1 MQTVE
6 EILNVLLACEA
17 AVGEYDPPYGETLRG
32 KIAEARASLLFWV
45 AKDRIA
51 GAREQWKA
59 QQHVRGARSGQ
70 AKNGDHEG
78 KETTA
83 RILQIFPS
91 PSPIGELSSSRENLS
106 R

>member
-6 EILNVLLACEA
+6 EILDVLLACEA
-17 AVGEYDPPYGETLRG
+17 AVGEYNPPYGKTLRG

-59 QQHVRGARSGQ
+59 KQQVRGVRASQ
-70 AKNGDHEG
+70 AKNGGYEG
-78 KETTA
+78 EETQA

-91 PSPIGELSSSRENLS
+91 PSPIGELSSSHENLS

>member
-45 AKDRIA
+45 ARDRIA

-59 QQHVRGARSGQ
+59 KQHVRGVRDGKAQ
-70 AKNGDHEG
+70 TTQNGEG
-78 KETTA
+78 DGEETTA
-83 RILQIFPS
+83 RILQIFP
-91 PSPIGELSSSRENLS
+91 PSRSLKA
-106 R
+106 